1 MITVRSHIKNSEK
14 RFKSMEIKKLD
25 RKKESDPQGRIK
37 NSCSKNLV
45 NLLQIINKYC
55 SKNLLKI
62 SEAYLG
68 SCQTALTELFYENS

>member
-1 MITVRSHIKNSEK
+1 
-14 RFKSMEIKKLD
+14 MEIKKLD

-55 SKNLLKI
+55 SKNL
-62 SEAYLG
+62 
-68 SCQTALTELFYENS
+68 